1 MPYLVNFNINFS
13 ATCFNLGKRAIA
25 RDFGNKFTK
34 VIIMK
39 KLQFDLV
46 AINLNI
52 AGVI

>member
-13 ATCFNLGKRAIA
+13 ATCFNLGKCAIA